1 MMVRRR
7 WWRRKSMA
15 KTTRPSR
22 HRESAAGKRAQAKT
36 ATATMTGPER
46 SLMAMAETIQQQ
58 GFTGW
63 LSRRCLRLSFSQ
75 LCLRFSTPIEAPS
88 PLVLGRLSS
97 RLPLVH
103 RLVVASPVVMCLRL
117 VSPFFAQP
125 PHVSILDPPSSI
137 SPAGCRVANIRTT
150 SASRR
155 AATSLLAVLSLSTS
169 TSVEVVIVVVSRCAI
184 TIVVDLVACRVV
196 AIVDGDTFFRACVC
210 ICTLKIW

>member
-1 MMVRRR
+1 M
-7 WWRRKSMA
+7 
-15 KTTRPSR
+15 
-22 HRESAAGKRAQAKT
+22 AGKRAQAKT

-58 GFTGW
+58 GF
-63 LSRRCLRLSFSQ
+63 
-75 LCLRFSTPIEAPS
+75 AS